1 MKKFLIKIELLI
13 SNSIAVLGADG
24 LAHLLVCMMLI
35 MVLAPLMNLWLAIL
49 IVLCVGIGKE
59 LYDKFTKKTEFS
71 TKDLICDVIGIIFGL
86 CFVAFYA
93 IK

>member
-1 MKKFLIKIELLI
+1 MKKFLMKIESLV
-13 SNSIAVLGADG
+13 SNSIAVLGAEG
-24 LAHLLVCMMLI
+24 LAHLLVCMMLT
-35 MVLAPLMNLWLAIL
+35 MVLVPLMNLWLAIL

-59 LYDKFTKKTEFS
+59 LYDKFAKNTEFS

>member
-1 MKKFLIKIELLI
+1 MNIELLI

-24 LAHLLVCMMLI
+24 LAHLLVCMMLT
-35 MVLAPLMNLWLAIL
+35 MVLVPLMNLWLAIL

-59 LYDKFTKKTEFS
+59 LYDKFIKKTEFS
-71 TKDLICDVIGIIFGL
+71 TKDLICDVIGIVFGL
-86 CFVAFYA
+86 CFVAFYT

>member
-1 MKKFLIKIELLI
+1 MKIELLV
-13 SNSIAVLGADG
+13 SNSITVLGADG
-24 LAHLLVCMMLI
+24 LAHLLVCMMLT
-35 MVLAPLMNLWLAIL
+35 MVLVPLMNLWLAIL

-59 LYDKFTKKTEFS
+59 LYDKFAKNTEFS

-86 CFVAFYA
+86 YFVAFYA

>member
-1 MKKFLIKIELLI
+1 MKIELLV

-24 LAHLLVCMMLI
+24 LAHLLICMMLT
-35 MVLAPLMNLWLAIL
+35 MVLVPLMNLWLAIL

-59 LYDKFTKKTEFS
+59 LYDKFAKNTEFS

>member
-1 MKKFLIKIELLI
+1 MKIELLV

-24 LAHLLVCMMLI
+24 LAHLLVCMMLT
-35 MVLAPLMNLWLAIL
+35 MVLVPLMNLWLAIL

-59 LYDKFTKKTEFS
+59 LYDKFAKNTEFS
-71 TKDLICDVIGIIFGL
+71 TKDLICGVIGIIFGL

>member
-1 MKKFLIKIELLI
+1 MKIELLI
-13 SNSIAVLGADG
+13 SNSIAILGADG
-24 LAHLLVCMMLI
+24 LAHLLVCMMLT
-35 MVLAPLMNLWLAIL
+35 MVLVPLMNLWLAIL

-59 LYDKFTKKTEFS
+59 LYGKFTKKTEFS
-71 TKDLICDVIGIIFGL
+71 TKDLICDVIGIVFGL

>member
-1 MKKFLIKIELLI
+1 MKIELLV
-13 SNSIAVLGADG
+13 SNSIVVLGADG
-24 LAHLLVCMMLI
+24 LAHLLVCMMLT
-35 MVLAPLMNLWLAIL
+35 MVLVPLMNLWLAIL

-59 LYDKFTKKTEFS
+59 LYDKFAKKTEFS

-86 CFVAFYA
+86 CFVSFYA

>member
-1 MKKFLIKIELLI
+1 MKIELLI

-24 LAHLLVCMMLI
+24 LAHLLVCMMLT
-35 MVLAPLMNLWLAIL
+35 MVLVLLMNTWLAIL

-71 TKDLICDVIGIIFGL
+71 TKDLICDIVGIVFGL

>member
-1 MKKFLIKIELLI
+1 MKIELLI
-13 SNSIAVLGADG
+13 SNSIVVLGADG

-35 MVLAPLMNLWLAIL
+35 MVLVPLMDLWLAIL
-49 IVLCVGIGKE
+49 IVLCFGIGKE
-59 LYDKFTKKTEFS
+59 LYDKFAKKTEFS
-71 TKDLICDVIGIIFGL
+71 VKDLICDIIGIVFGL

>member
-1 MKKFLIKIELLI
+1 MKIELLV
-13 SNSIAVLGADG
+13 SNSIVVLEADG
-24 LAHLLVCMMLI
+24 LAHLLVCMMLT
-35 MVLAPLMNLWLAIL
+35 MVLVPLMNLWLAIL

-59 LYDKFTKKTEFS
+59 LYDKFAKKTEFS

>member
-1 MKKFLIKIELLI
+1 MKIELLI
-13 SNSIAVLGADG
+13 SNSIAVLEADG
-24 LAHLLVCMMLI
+24 LAHLLVCMMLT
-35 MVLAPLMNLWLAIL
+35 MVLVPFINLWLAIL
-49 IVLCVGIGKE
+49 IVLCIGIGKE
-59 LYDKFTKKTEFS
+59 LYDKFAKKTEFS

>member
-1 MKKFLIKIELLI
+1 MKIELLV
-13 SNSIAVLGADG
+13 SNSIVVLGADG
-24 LAHLLVCMMLI
+24 LAHLLVCMMLT
-35 MVLAPLMNLWLAIL
+35 MVLVPLMNLWLSIL

-59 LYDKFTKKTEFS
+59 LYDKFAKNTEFS
-71 TKDLICDVIGIIFGL
+71 TKDLICDVIGIVLGL

>member
-1 MKKFLIKIELLI
+1 MKIELLV

-24 LAHLLVCMMLI
+24 LAHLLVCMMLT
-35 MVLAPLMNLWLAIL
+35 MVLVPLMNLWLAIL

-59 LYDKFTKKTEFS
+59 LYDKFAKNTEFS
-71 TKDLICDVIGIIFGL
+71 TKDLICDVIGIVFGL

>member
-1 MKKFLIKIELLI
+1 MKIELLV
-13 SNSIAVLGADG
+13 SNSIVVLGVDG
-24 LAHLLVCMMLI
+24 LAHLLVCMMLT
-35 MVLAPLMNLWLAIL
+35 MVLVPLMDLWLAIL

-59 LYDKFTKKTEFS
+59 LYDKFAKNTEFS

>member
-1 MKKFLIKIELLI
+1 MKIELLV
-13 SNSIAVLGADG
+13 SNSIVVLGADG
-24 LAHLLVCMMLI
+24 LAHLLVCMMLT
-35 MVLAPLMNLWLAIL
+35 MVLVPLMNLWLAIL

-59 LYDKFTKKTEFS
+59 LYDKFAKNTEFS

>member
-1 MKKFLIKIELLI
+1 MKIELLI

-24 LAHLLVCMMLI
+24 LAHLLVCMMLT
-35 MVLAPLMNLWLAIL
+35 MVLVPLMNLWLAIL

-71 TKDLICDVIGIIFGL
+71 TKDLICDVIGIVLGL